1 MARKILGAA
10 ALSAVICATLQAP
23 PGASAN
29 ALGASDSGD
38 VLQQLSSLLDGK
50 LQEQRDHY
58 DKVLRDQQA
67 AAQALLTQ
75 QRSEYEQ
82 QLRELRASLEMLADD
97 LVPVDPT
104 EERRRHLQ
112 SLVGD
117 LSDYSGVDIKK
128 DKAGVRMGPNGD
140 VQLLRTSLGELMILA
155 NINVTGDLLVNAMNS
170 TIVNVGDFAV
180 DAGQRL
186 DELEDTRQY
195 CKASLEFGAGWAVEY
210 NIANIPFGA
219 NDTLVRF
226 DRPITAAPGYGRLVD
241 GVFTA
246 PEDGVYVMM
255 NKIRVR
261 DGSVS
266 DVEIDYMV
274 NDASAESFEMWVSTG
289 DSYGRRSGMSAIVS
303 KLQEGDKLYAKSD
316 LTTSLGVMGVTDVIQ
331 IPPNRIAFNVRAAG
345 TNSSTVLP
353 LTSLYEEKA
362 SWIVPQEFAG
372 SLSNGVFTAPR
383 AGLFYFICKERVQDS
398 TEGDMEIEWTKNGEE
413 TEGGFEMWMHTGDS
427 YGRRAQMS
435 ASLMLLDEGDFVYP
449 FSDIGTEGPKNVV
462 LSGFELEPGF
472 PAFKV
477 YNTAAYSYA
486 TAAVP
491 FGDGIDAAIDFEI
504 SSSGAYEDGVYTVPE
519 NGVYFFTTKLRTGDN
534 DNADIEIEWKKNGK
548 DASSINYE
556 MWLHLGDSS
565 NRRSGMS
572 TRLLECVAGDK
583 IYASSDLVLTGSD
596 DIIAQWTFS
605 GFKVR

>member
-29 ALGASDSGD
+29 ALAASDSGD

-82 QLRELRASLEMLADD
+82 QLRELRASLEMLADE
-97 LVPVDPT
+97 LVPVDPA

-186 DELEDTRQY
+186 DELEDARQY

-274 NDASAESFEMWVSTG
+274 NDASAESFEMCVPSFFACARSASQTSSFVSVVAARSGAITGPIVLLVRRWVSTG

-383 AGLFYFICKERVQDS
+383 SGLFYFICKERVQDS

-413 TEGGFEMWMHTGDS
+413 TEGGFEM
-427 YGRRAQMS
+427 
-435 ASLMLLDEGDFVYP
+435 
-449 FSDIGTEGPKNVV
+449 
-462 LSGFELEPGF
+462 
-472 PAFKV
+472 
-477 YNTAAYSYA
+477 
-486 TAAVP
+486 
-491 FGDGIDAAIDFEI
+491 
-504 SSSGAYEDGVYTVPE
+504 
-519 NGVYFFTTKLRTGDN
+519 
-534 DNADIEIEWKKNGK
+534 
-548 DASSINYE
+548 
-556 MWLHLGDSS
+556 
-565 NRRSGMS
+565 
-572 TRLLECVAGDK
+572 
-583 IYASSDLVLTGSD
+583 
-596 DIIAQWTFS
+596 
-605 GFKVR
+605 